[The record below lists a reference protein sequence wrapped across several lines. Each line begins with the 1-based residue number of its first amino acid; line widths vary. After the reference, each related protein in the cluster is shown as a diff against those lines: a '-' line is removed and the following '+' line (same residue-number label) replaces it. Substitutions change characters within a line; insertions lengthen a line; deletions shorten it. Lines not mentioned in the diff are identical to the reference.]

1 MPKTQSLK
9 YKKSEI
15 FRFARENNL
24 MLIIL
29 YGSRATG
36 EAEND
41 SDWDI
46 AVVPKHGTY
55 PKDILKL
62 YSDISKLFEHEIDIG
77 IITSRS
83 DPLYRWEVFREGLAL
98 FEDKPGVFDNEYI
111 AAWKV
116 FLDTEHLR
124 KLEKE
129 IISEY

>member
-1 MPKTQSLK
+1 
-9 YKKSEI
+9 
-15 FRFARENNL
+15 

-36 EAEND
+36 EAEDD

-46 AVVPKHGTY
+46 AVVPKHGAY
-55 PKDILKL
+55 PKNILKL